1 MNAEFSFIQI
11 VIFEVS
17 DNYVVNNLINDYCG
31 ASVLRS
37 SLQIIFLYVVMFI
50 QFSIQFLLM

>member
-17 DNYVVNNLINDYCG
+17 VNYVVNHLINDYCG